1 MAIYKVYYAQRSIR
15 YERRKVLLS
24 FIILLVEIKKAI
36 ETLHDQLRLF
46 LTISKI
52 LDRKILIKS
61 VHLL

>member
-15 YERRKVLLS
+15 YEKRKELLS